1 MPTRRDILR
10 LAAASAAPVPALPQR
25 SRPSR
30 PNILFLMDDQHRGDC
45 LGADGNRAI
54 LTPSLDQLAAGGA
67 RFRHA
72 YTSTPSCTPARAALL
87 TGMSPWNHGML
98 GYGEI
103 AERYD
108 FEKPRALAEAGYHAF
123 AIGKNH
129 FSNQR
134 NPHGYHFTLLDES
147 GRVQSPDFRSDYR
160 SWFYSVAPNLD
171 PDVTGLGFNDYP
183 AKEYALPEELHP
195 TQWTGDAAVRFLET
209 YNRPEP
215 FFLKVSFA
223 RPHSPYDPPAR
234 FMRQYDH
241 ADIPE
246 ASVGDWASRYRERS
260 SNRPDL
266 WHGDLGPEQ
275 VRHSRQGYYAN
286 VQFIDEQVGRI
297 LETLQ
302 QRGWYDETLI
312 VFFSD
317 HGDMLGDHNLWRKCY
332 AYESSARIPMI
343 VRWPS
348 GLAAG
353 ERGAV
358 HDQPVELRDILPTFL
373 DAAGVEPQRELDG
386 RSMLDVVRGKASDWR
401 EWIDLEHDVCYSERN
416 HWSAL
421 TDGKQKYIYHALDG
435 EEQLFDL
442 TQDPLET
449 KDLAGE
455 TAHADKLRTWRGRL
469 LSQFEREGRGEP
481 FVKGGKLVPRP
492 ERHTYSPHYPE
503 KRG

>member
-10 LAAASAAPVPALPQR
+10 LAAASASPALPQQR

-45 LGADGNRAI
+45 LGSDGNRAI
-54 LTPSLDQLAAGGA
+54 HTPNLDRLASEGA
-67 RFRHA
+67 RFRRA

-87 TGMSPWNHGML
+87 TGLSPWNHGML
-98 GYGEI
+98 GYGRI
-103 AERYD
+103 AKSYP
-108 FEKPRALAEAGYHAF
+108 FEKPRALAEAGYHAY
-123 AIGKNH
+123 AIGKMH
-129 FSNQR
+129 FANQR

-147 GRVQSPDFRSDYR
+147 GRVESPDFRSDYR
-160 SWFYSVAPNLD
+160 SWFWSVAPNLD
-171 PDVTGLGFNDYP
+171 PDATGIGFNDYP

-241 ADIPE
+241 ADIPN
-246 ASVGDWASRYRERS
+246 AAVGDWADRNRARS
-260 SNRPDL
+260 SDRPDL
-266 WHGDLGPEQ
+266 WHGDLGAEQ
-275 VRHSRQGYYAN
+275 VHCSRQGYYAN

-302 QRGWYDETLI
+302 RRGFYEETLI

-317 HGDMLGDHNLWRKCY
+317 HGDMLGDHHLWRKCY

-343 VRWPS
+343 LRWPS
-348 GLAAG
+348 GLASA
-353 ERGAV
+353 ERGQV
-358 HDQPVELRDILPTFL
+358 FDQPVELRDIFPTFL
-373 DAAGVEPQRELDG
+373 DAAGVQPPRPLDG
-386 RSMLDVVRGKASDWR
+386 RSLLEFVRGRASDWR
-401 EWIDLEHDVCYSERN
+401 EWIDLEHDVCYSDRN

-421 TDGKQKYIYHALDG
+421 TDGKTKYIYHALDG

-442 TQDPLET
+442 ATDPLET
-449 KDLAGE
+449 KDLSGA
-455 TAHADKLRTWRGRL
+455 AVHADDLRKWRSRL
-469 LSQFEREGRGEP
+469 LEQFEREERGEP
-481 FVKGGKLVPRP
+481 FIRGGKLAPRP
-492 ERHTYSPHYPE
+492 ERQTYSPHYPE
-503 KRG
+503 PRA